1 MKSALALLLALVVAF
16 GGLLGWTNAQLQQQG
31 TDVTVSATTLAGDP
45 AAVADVQVTSYVE
58 YQNHLFWRQSFP
70 ADSPEQG
77 ETLCTFSQAAH
88 FAEDNFSWGNYFN
101 IELSRHSISSHSSIE
116 KQLSP
121 SLLALLKQIQSNRP
135 NVAVSQQRVDLSDY
149 TDHYPLEV
157 SGSFTQFIHDPLTSK
172 QLIQL
177 VEDYFFFPLS
187 KSTYAIISLETDEKS
202 GQLCGYDFDLEYDLS
217 LSTQTVMRDYIT
229 YFALIPG
236 GDQVDRLDTSH
247 IPGGWGVYAL
257 TGTSGE
263 SAAISTLYSIPDG
276 GQVVRLFGGPEGDD
290 CLYLLT
296 LEENTLFFTQ
306 LDPKNGQVVVHLPLF
321 PWTEDQEILSTLWH
335 GDYLVVFTGKGPFAV
350 LVPDGQGGWKVDL
363 TGDLHNQYTPTYY
376 PSADE
381 LTGYARYSTTSSLY
395 DHDSHRLIFA
405 DSYYAGDEKNTS
417 FFLSVYDRDGLA
429 YLGTYQFSLPADV
442 YKLYGVYTNNSPSH
456 VLSWSET
463 AS

>member
-1 MKSALALLLALVVAF
+1 MKRALALLLALVAAF

-58 YQNHLFWRQSFP
+58 YQNHLFWCRSFP

-77 ETLCTFSQAAH
+77 ETLCAFSQAAH
-88 FAEDNFSWGNYFN
+88 FAEDHYSWGNYFH
-101 IELSRHSISSHSSIE
+101 IELSRHRISSPFPVE
-116 KQLSP
+116 EQLSP
-121 SLLALLKQIQSNRP
+121 SLLTLLKQIQSDRP
-135 NVAVSQQRVDLSDY
+135 NVTISEQRVDLSRY

-157 SGSFTQFIHDPLTSK
+157 SGSFTQFVRSPLSSG
-172 QLIQL
+172 QLTQL
-177 VEDYFFFPLS
+177 VEDYFFFPIPEG
-187 KSTYAIISLETDEKS
+187 THATVSLETNEKS
-202 GQLCGYDFDLEYDLS
+202 GQLCGYDLDLEYDLS
-217 LSTQTVMRDYIT
+217 LTTQTVMRDYIT

-236 GDQVDRLDTSH
+236 GDRAGLLDPSH

-276 GQVVRLFGGPEGDD
+276 GQVVRLFGGQEGDN

-350 LVPDGQGGWKVDL
+350 LVPNGQGGWKVDL
-363 TGDLHNQYTPTYY
+363 TGDLHDHDQYTPTYY

-395 DHDSHRLIFA
+395 DYDSHRLIFA

-456 VLSWSET
+456 VLSWR
-463 AS
+463 

>member
-1 MKSALALLLALVVAF
+1 MKRALALLLALVAAF

-45 AAVADVQVTSYVE
+45 AAAAGVQVTSYVE
-58 YQNHLFWRQSFP
+58 YQNHLFWRHSFP
-70 ADSPEQG
+70 ADSPEKG
-77 ETLCTFSQAAH
+77 ETSCAFSQAAH
-88 FAEDNFSWGNYFN
+88 FAEDNFSWGPYFD
-101 IELSRHSISSHSSIE
+101 IELLGHGISSPFPIE
-116 KQLSP
+116 EQLSP
-121 SLLALLKQIQSNRP
+121 SLLALLKQIQSERP
-135 NVAVSQQRVDLSDY
+135 NVAVSERRVDLSDY

-157 SGSFTQFIHDPLTSK
+157 SGSFTQFVRGPLASN
-172 QLIQL
+172 QLTQL
-177 VEDYFFFPLS
+177 VEDYFFFPVPEG
-187 KSTYAIISLETDEKS
+187 TYATISLETVEET
-202 GQLCGYDFDLEYDLS
+202 GQICGYSFFLENDLD
-217 LSTQTVMRDYIT
+217 LSTQSISRDYIT
-229 YFALIPG
+229 YFALILS
-236 GDQVDRLDTSH
+236 GDRADLLDPSH
-247 IPGGWGVYAL
+247 IPGGWGVYTL

-263 SAAISTLYSIPDG
+263 DTAISTLYSVPNG
-276 GQVVRLFGGPEGDD
+276 GRVVRLFGGPEGDEH
-290 CLYLLT
+290 LYLLA

-335 GDYLVVFTGKGPFAV
+335 GDYLVVFIGKGPFAV

>member
-16 GGLLGWTNAQLQQQG
+16 GGLLSWTNAQLQQQG

-157 SGSFTQFIHDPLTSK
+157 SGSFTQFIHSPLTSK

-187 KSTYAIISLETDEKS
+187 KSTYAIISLETD
-202 GQLCGYDFDLEYDLS
+202 
-217 LSTQTVMRDYIT
+217 
-229 YFALIPG
+229 
-236 GDQVDRLDTSH
+236 
-247 IPGGWGVYAL
+247 
-257 TGTSGE
+257 
-263 SAAISTLYSIPDG
+263 
-276 GQVVRLFGGPEGDD
+276 
-290 CLYLLT
+290 
-296 LEENTLFFTQ
+296 
-306 LDPKNGQVVVHLPLF
+306 
-321 PWTEDQEILSTLWH
+321 
-335 GDYLVVFTGKGPFAV
+335 
-350 LVPDGQGGWKVDL
+350 
-363 TGDLHNQYTPTYY
+363 
-376 PSADE
+376 
-381 LTGYARYSTTSSLY
+381 
-395 DHDSHRLIFA
+395 
-405 DSYYAGDEKNTS
+405 
-417 FFLSVYDRDGLA
+417 
-429 YLGTYQFSLPADV
+429 
-442 YKLYGVYTNNSPSH
+442 
-456 VLSWSET
+456 
-463 AS
+463 

>member
-45 AAVADVQVTSYVE
+45 AAVADVQVTSYTE

-236 GDQVDRLDTSH
+236 GDQVDLLDTSH

-263 SAAISTLYSIPDG
+263 DAAISTLYSIPDG

-381 LTGYARYSTTSSLY
+381 LTGYARFSTTSSLY
-395 DHDSHRLIFA
+395 DYDNHRLIFA

>member
-31 TDVTVSATTLAGDP
+31 TDVTISATTLAGDP
-45 AAVADVQVTSYVE
+45 AAAAGVQVTSYTE
-58 YQNHLFWRQSFP
+58 YQNHLFWRHSFP
-70 ADSPEQG
+70 ADSPENG
-77 ETLCTFSQAAH
+77 ETSCAFSQAAH
-88 FAEDNFSWGNYFN
+88 FAEDNFSWGPYFD
-101 IELSRHSISSHSSIE
+101 IELLGHGISSPFPIE
-116 KQLSP
+116 EQLSP
-121 SLLALLKQIQSNRP
+121 SLLALLKQIQSERP
-135 NVAVSQQRVDLSDY
+135 NVAVSERRVDLSDY
-149 TDHYPLEV
+149 TNHYPLEV
-157 SGSFTQFIHDPLTSK
+157 SGSFTQFVCDPLTSK
-172 QLIQL
+172 QLTQL

-187 KSTYAIISLETDEKS
+187 KSTYATVSLETNEKN
-202 GQLCGYDFDLEYDLS
+202 GQLRGYDLDLEYDLS

-229 YFALIPG
+229 YFTLIPS
-236 GDQVDRLDTSH
+236 GDRADLLDPSH

-321 PWTEDQEILSTLWH
+321 PWTEDQEIRSTLWH
-335 GDYLVVFTGKGPFAV
+335 GDYLVVFTSKGPFAV

-363 TGDLHNQYTPTYY
+363 TGDLSEQYALNCS
-376 PSADE
+376 PSHDQ
-381 LTGYARYSTTSSLY
+381 LTGYGVYGTTSSLY
-395 DHDSHRLIFA
+395 DHNGHRLIFT
-405 DSYYAGDEKNTS
+405 DPYHTRDEKNTS

-429 YLGTYQFSLPADV
+429 YLGIYQFSLPADV
-442 YKLYGVYTNNSPSH
+442 YTLYGAYRDTSPSR
-456 VLSWSET
+456 VLSWSEP